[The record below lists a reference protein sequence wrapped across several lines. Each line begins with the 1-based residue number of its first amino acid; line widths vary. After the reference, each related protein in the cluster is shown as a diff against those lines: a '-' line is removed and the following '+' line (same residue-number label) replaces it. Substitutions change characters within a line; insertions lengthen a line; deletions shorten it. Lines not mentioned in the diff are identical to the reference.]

1 MKRGAPLA
9 VAGAGLLLL
18 SGCTANWGW
27 YVVDPTTASG
37 AANLRFLLSGLY
49 YTVLLS
55 VTAILISVA
64 LGLLI
69 ALPGLGTNRLVR
81 GFNRVYVEVVRAVP
95 ILVLILWV
103 YYGMPQIADVAI
115 NVFWAGVI
123 ALALS
128 DSAFQAEIFRAGIQS
143 IGRGQ
148 YEAAQSISLGYVDT
162 MRFVILPQAIRRI
175 LPALG
180 NQFVYMLKMSSL
192 VSVIRDA
199 GADPEGERAGGDRVS
214 PARDLYDPR
223 PRVPGADPARVR
235 RGAMAGT
242 AHGDRCAALT
252 SRAGRS
258 RKTGA
263 GREEEEHG
271 WRRPGSGCCRTK
283 RRTRTCAKRWHSPA
297 PLTVRW
303 TTSCGPTPCA
313 RAPCAGTCS
322 CTGRRCT
329 TTRTR
334 SPHGSRN
341 ASPRTSRSL
350 NDCPYS
356 LANHWANAR
365 HLIGDDARAARIE
378 ATLASRRPEDVFE
391 GRELALMR
399 YAEKLTLRPGAM
411 ERADAEALSAAGLDD
426 GEILEANQIVGY
438 FNYVNRCLNGLG
450 VTTDGDVVGYYADP

>member
-1 MKRGAPLA
+1 MTGASRGRSGRERGGGSTAPAAPARPYRRPAPGPAWRRAGGRWSGAPERGAMKRGAPLA
-9 VAGAGLLLL
+9 VSGAALLLL

-192 VSVIRDA
+192 VSVIGMQELTRKANELVVTEYRPLEIYTILVLEYLALILLVSA
-199 GADPEGERAGGDRVS
+199 G
-214 PARDLYDPR
+214 
-223 PRVPGADPARVR
+223 
-235 RGAMAGT
+235 
-242 AHGDRCAALT
+242 
-252 SRAGRS
+252 
-258 RKTGA
+258 
-263 GREEEEHG
+263 
-271 WRRPGSGCCRTK
+271 
-283 RRTRTCAKRWHSPA
+283 
-297 PLTVRW
+297 VRW
-303 TTSCGPTPCA
+303 LE
-313 RAPCAGTCS
+313 RRMGTDE
-322 CTGRRCT
+322 RR
-329 TTRTR
+329 
-334 SPHGSRN
+334 
-341 ASPRTSRSL
+341 
-350 NDCPYS
+350 
-356 LANHWANAR
+356 
-365 HLIGDDARAARIE
+365 
-378 ATLASRRPEDVFE
+378 
-391 GRELALMR
+391 
-399 YAEKLTLRPGAM
+399 
-411 ERADAEALSAAGLDD
+411 
-426 GEILEANQIVGY
+426 
-438 FNYVNRCLNGLG
+438 
-450 VTTDGDVVGYYADP
+450 